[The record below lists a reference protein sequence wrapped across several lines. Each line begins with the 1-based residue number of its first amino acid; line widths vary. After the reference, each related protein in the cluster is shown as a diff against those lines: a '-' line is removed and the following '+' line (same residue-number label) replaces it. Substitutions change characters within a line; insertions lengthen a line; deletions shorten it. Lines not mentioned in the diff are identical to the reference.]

1 MSQGQ
6 VTLHSVEFEIVLR
19 NWLERKLP
27 IFFYRW
33 LLFSLGPY
41 FFNFTIYLKYVKI
54 KQSDIC
60 IHWKSKRVF
69 LLVFTHY
76 RASRRKISAKSL
88 ETFEPGKT

>member
-6 VTLHSVEFEIVLR
+6 VTLHSVEFEIVEIGWNANCL
-19 NWLERKLP
+19 
-27 IFFYRW
+27 FFYRL

-69 LLVFTHY
+69 FISIHAL
-76 RASRRKISAKSL
+76 SRVAKKNFGEISL